1 MTCSKGTVLVL
12 GFPVCTLGFSLSPK
26 IILDIASQTWCH
38 YLKRI
43 NKSGLKSV
51 GPTSVCPVMVP
62 GLLYSMAAVPRQCG
76 ALDSA
81 SLGMGGW
88 APLAAI
94 FFPPEVSESFD
105 KEVVVVFYLPDF
117 TCRALSGFGVHVAAV
132 ILLKQLHWNS
142 LKWFSP
148 QNVSN
153 KYSVKPFWMAS
164 VLWAG
169 YRTASVLVCIRNS
182 LHKIVLVTI

>member
-1 MTCSKGTVLVL
+1 MTYSKGTGTVPVL

-62 GLLYSMAAVPRQCG
+62 GLLYSMAA
-76 ALDSA
+76 LDSA

-94 FFPPEVSESFD
+94 FFPPALSESFD
-105 KEVVVVFYLPDF
+105 KEGHGSLLIFL
-117 TCRALSGFGVHVAAV
+117 
-132 ILLKQLHWNS
+132 ILH
-142 LKWFSP
+142 
-148 QNVSN
+148 
-153 KYSVKPFWMAS
+153 S
-164 VLWAG
+164 VLMQGFVGLWRNTCGSSNFTEA
-169 YRTASVLVCIRNS
+169 TALKFIEMVFFSECI
-182 LHKIVLVTI
+182 K